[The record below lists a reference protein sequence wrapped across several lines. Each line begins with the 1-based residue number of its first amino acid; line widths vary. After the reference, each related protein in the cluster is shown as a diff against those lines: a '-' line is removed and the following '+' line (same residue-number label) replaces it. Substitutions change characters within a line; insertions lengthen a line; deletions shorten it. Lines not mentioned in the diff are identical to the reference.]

1 LGGSGDARYTPQ
13 LRTQV
18 TELGLEGRVKFLEY
32 IPSQDLPAIVRQARA
47 LVFPSLWEGFGL
59 PVLEAMAC
67 GTPVITALLEVA
79 GDAAILVDPYQVKEI
94 AAAMYDLSKDD
105 ELYRQLRQAGLERAK
120 QFSWAQTGRST
131 INVLQQYL

>member
-1 LGGSGDARYTPQ
+1 M
-13 LRTQV
+13 
-18 TELGLEGRVKFLEY
+18 
-32 IPSQDLPAIVRQARA
+32 IPIA
-47 LVFPSLWEGFGL
+47 F
-59 PVLEAMAC
+59 VLTMKKKY
-67 GTPVITALLEVA
+67 GTPVITSNLSALPEVA

-131 INVLQQYL
+131 INMLQQYL